1 MSTRECGL
9 VESPFLT
16 TRRYFPSDPSDV
28 YEVCITIVFP
38 LQRCT
43 NESASRITSSF
54 WWKVNDSCVCTRQK
68 PAWSQHDKSKV
79 GEPRCYTIKIVCV
92 FLRFH
97 SGLRDFLFAFNN
109 GTASFSKSSAILV
122 THKRESKCSSERSIM
137 IKKKK
142 KKLYDLLNQN
152 QARIN
157 IVTMRI
163 QPTFLYVNY
172 KYAPHILWQI

>member
-16 TRRYFPSDPSDV
+16 TRRYFPLDPSDV

-79 GEPRCYTIKIVCV
+79 DEPRCYTIKIVCV

-122 THKRESKCSSERSIM
+122 THKRELKCSSERSIM
-137 IKKKK
+137 VKKKK
-142 KKLYDLLNQN
+142 KKKK
-152 QARIN
+152 
-157 IVTMRI
+157 IVR
-163 QPTFLYVNY
+163 PT
-172 KYAPHILWQI
+172 